1 MKAAAANKPVA
12 ETLLAAREVSVALNV
27 WAASMVAARRIGG
40 GKSEGA
46 GDRKGGDKGEGKSGM
61 GYDETAAVEYVAASA
76 TMVAEVWWR

>member
-1 MKAAAANKPVA
+1 
-12 ETLLAAREVSVALNV
+12 
-27 WAASMVAARRIGG
+27 MVAARRIGG